1 MKRIIASCIRLV
13 VCLLTPLI
21 WYAVSFEASA
31 IEIKN
36 DRDYTDHTLPV
47 WPNPNDKQINDDLKS
62 NLLLHVF
69 FNNTGSSF
77 NWHICS
83 SRIIH
88 KELQFL
94 DGQLFKIPQ
103 RIFQVI
109 IMLYLPPDTLEL
121 NKVLGNKYKWTV
133 NKDSVLSNICF

>member
-36 DRDYTDHTLPV
+36 DRDYTDYTTSMAK
-47 WPNPNDKQINDDLKS
+47 PNDKQINDLKS

-69 FNNTGSSF
+69 FNNTGRSF
-77 NWHICS
+77 NSHICS